1 MKLYGLIG
9 YPLTH
14 SFSEKYFKAKFQKEN
29 IAEVD
34 FKTFAIKELTDFPRI
49 IESNPDLKGLSVT
62 IPHKENIIPFLD
74 ELDEIAKNIGAVNC
88 IKIVRSSE
96 FGADSI
102 TQNHKPQTSNLKLI
116 GYNTDAYG
124 FQQSIK
130 PFLETQHERALIIG
144 TGGAAKA
151 VAYVLKN
158 IGIDVHF
165 VSRKNNSTA
174 QQFNNSFSYSDLNQN
189 IISKIKLIVNATP
202 LGMFPNIDS
211 SPQIPYKYITP
222 EHLCYDL
229 IYNPEE
235 SLFLEKSK
243 KYGAVTLNGLSMLHH
258 QADKAWEIWNQ

>member
-14 SFSEKYFKAKFQKEN
+14 SFSEKYFKAKFRKEN
-29 IAEVD
+29 ISDVD
-34 FKTFAIKELTDFPRI
+34 FKTFAIKDLKDFSSI
-49 IESNPDLKGLSVT
+49 IKSNPDLKGLSVT

-74 ELDEIAKNIGAVNC
+74 ELDETAKNIGAVNC
-88 IKIVRSSE
+88 VKIDTRNKNQE
-96 FGADSI
+96 
-102 TQNHKPQTSNLKLI
+102 PRLI
-116 GYNTDAYG
+116 GFNTDAYG

-130 PFLETQHERALIIG
+130 PFLETQHERALILG

-158 IGIDVHF
+158 IGIDVYF
-165 VSRKNNSTA
+165 VSRKNN
-174 QQFNNSFSYSDLNQN
+174 QKECFSYSDLNQN
-189 IISKIKLIVNATP
+189 ILSKIKLIINATP
-202 LGMFPNIDS
+202 LGMYPNTTEFPE
-211 SPQIPYKYITP
+211 IPYECITS

-235 SLFLEKSK
+235 SLFLQKAK
-243 KYGAVTLNGLSMLHH
+243 NNGAVTINGLSMLHH

>member
-29 IAEVD
+29 ISDVD
-34 FKTFAIKELTDFPRI
+34 FKTFAIKDLKDFSSI
-49 IESNPDLKGLSVT
+49 IKSNDNLKGLSVT

-74 ELDEIAKNIGAVNC
+74 ELDETAKNIGAVNC
-88 IKIVRSSE
+88 VKIVRSSE
-96 FGADSI
+96 NVDSSTI
-102 TQNHKPQTSNLKLI
+102 QNLKPETSNVKLI
-116 GYNTDAYG
+116 GFNTDAYG

-130 PFLETQHERALIIG
+130 PFLETQHEKALIIG

-165 VSRKNNSTA
+165 VSRKTNHST
-174 QQFNNSFSYSDLNQN
+174 NNSFSYSELNQN
-189 IISKIKLIVNATP
+189 IVSKIKLIVNATP
-202 LGMFPNIDS
+202 LGMYPNTNE
-211 SPQIPYKYITP
+211 SPEIPYEYITS

-235 SLFLEKSK
+235 SLFLQKAK
-243 KYGAVTLNGLSMLHH
+243 NNGAVTINGLSMLHH
-258 QADKAWEIWNQ
+258 QADKAWEIWNK